1 MKIKLLIIF
10 VRRDA
15 YQPMGRMEI
24 KMIKKTVLIFC
35 FLILFSFSAAAE
47 TADFYEQQYKLS
59 GADELEDALPEKAE
73 EFMRENEILPDSGN
87 LSETITAQN
96 VFSHIWGFIKS
107 GAKTPFISGVS
118 VLGVIFIS
126 AAVEGWG
133 ASVSAEAVKYAT
145 VISAVSVIAAPV
157 SAVITAG
164 VSAMKGCAVFMT
176 AFIPVFAA
184 VCTAAGNAV
193 TSASMSA
200 LLLGAAQG
208 VSFIANFIV
217 IPLMGGYLAITVASS
232 VSPVISN
239 SGIADGIKKLSFWI
253 MSLTSTLFIGIISIQ
268 TALGASADGL
278 SVRTAKFIIGSA
290 VPVAGPALSEALTTV
305 TAAIGTLKASVGI
318 YGVIAC
324 AVIFLPILA
333 ELFLW
338 RLVLAVTD
346 AVSSLFSL
354 GKISS
359 VLKGVDAVMSVLI
372 GIILLILAVFII
384 SLTIVVG
391 AAK

>member
-1 MKIKLLIIF
+1 
-10 VRRDA
+10 
-15 YQPMGRMEI
+15 
-24 KMIKKTVLIFC
+24 MIKKTIFIFLLIC
-35 FLILFSFSAAAE
+35 FFPFNVSAE
-47 TADFYEQQYKLS
+47 NNDFYEKQYGIS
-59 GADELEDALPEKAE
+59 GIDNIEDSLPENAKDYI
-73 EFMRENEILPDSGN
+73 RENGILPDSEV
-87 LSETITAQN
+87 LTETLQPQN
-96 VFSHIWGFIKS
+96 VFAHIWEFLKS
-107 GAKTPFISGVS
+107 GAKTPIVS
-118 VLGVIFIS
+118 ALGILGVILIS
-126 AAVEGWG
+126 SAIEGWG
-133 ASVSAEAVKYAT
+133 ESASAQAVKYAT
-145 VISAVSVIAAPV
+145 VISAVSVIAFPV
-157 SAVITAG
+157 SSVITAG
-164 VSAMKGCAVFMT
+164 VDAMKGCAVFMT
-176 AFIPVFAA
+176 AFVPIFAA
-184 VCTAAGNAV
+184 VTASAGNPV

-217 IPLMGGYLAITVASS
+217 IPLMGGYLAITIASS

-239 SGIADGIKKLSFWI
+239 SGIADGIKKMSFWI
-253 MSLTSTLFIGIISIQ
+253 MSLTSTLFIGILSIQ

-290 VPVAGPALSEALTTV
+290 VPVAGTALSEALTTV
-305 TAAIGTLKASVGI
+305 TAAMGTLKATVGI

-338 RLVLAVTD
+338 RLVLTVTD
-346 AVSSLFSL
+346 SVSSLFSL
-354 GKISS
+354 GKISA
-359 VLKGVDAVMSVLI
+359 VLKGIDSVMAVLI